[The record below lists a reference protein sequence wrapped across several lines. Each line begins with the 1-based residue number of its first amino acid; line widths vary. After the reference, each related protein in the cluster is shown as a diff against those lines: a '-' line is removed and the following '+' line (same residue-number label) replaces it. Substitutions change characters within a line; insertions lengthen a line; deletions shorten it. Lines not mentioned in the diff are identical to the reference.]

1 MMVVGLAIM
10 ANGQD
15 INTNTYNIE
24 ITTEDD
30 FFSVVESL
38 KVDIGSSESI
48 SFWIQGYP
56 TDLVILINGSNVDYL
71 QTLPIEEHTYLCNIS
86 GLDITTD
93 TTIQLTYTLDG
104 KTTEFEKTLQ
114 YNTTSMNISFDGT
127 DIYTGSSLKSK
138 SSLNV
143 ALQKPATSV
152 ITKTNTKTE
161 YKAPDW
167 IYIIIIALIIIVL
180 LSFVFPS
187 KKQKTT
193 KKKEATSGS
202 EELLSTKKTL
212 LMELLKEIEKQHR
225 AKQISDDTYHKI
237 KEQYKQ
243 EAVEAM
249 KKLEDSKSKVK

>member
-24 ITTEDD
+24 ITTNDD
-30 FFSVVESL
+30 YISVVESL
-38 KVDIGSSESI
+38 KVDIGSSENI
-48 SFWIQGYP
+48 SFWIQGYRA
-56 TDLVILINGSNVDYL
+56 DLVVLIDGSNVDYE
-71 QTLPIEEHTYLCNIS
+71 QTLPIEDHTYLCNIS

-104 KTTEFEKTLQ
+104 GTNEFEKTLK
-114 YNTTSMNISFDGT
+114 YNTTSITISFDGT
-127 DIYTGSSLKSK
+127 DIYTGNSLKSG

-143 ALQKPATSV
+143 ALQKPITTV
-152 ITKTNTKTE
+152 ITETKTE
-161 YKAPDW
+161 YKVPDW
-167 IYIIIIALIIIVL
+167 YYLIIIALIILVL

-193 KKKEATSGS
+193 KKKEATTGS
-202 EELLSTKKTL
+202 EELLDTKKTL
-212 LMELLKEIEKQHR
+212 LMSLLKDIEKQHR
-225 AKQISDDTYHKI
+225 AKQISDDTYHKL

-243 EAVEAM
+243 EAVDAM
-249 KKLEDSKSKVK
+249 KKLEDMKSKVK